1 MCYLLLYQYV
11 HTCTV
16 LSYRIFIH
24 MSCKSANR
32 IPHLFTLFFHSVQEI
47 ALSVVENESAQTSLQ
62 ISEVASQLKRL
73 QQGLN
78 DQNEAIQKQNS
89 LITMSEAEI
98 VRNSALIERKQ
109 TQTDQLNKKIL
120 LKISKMEG
128 VSILVIS
135 YYSYAI
141 ITTFFT
147 LLWCKQIVS
156 IKYTSK
162 SLSNVLLNLIILNY
176 EIQVIIACHNFF
188 FLLSNWQ

>member
-1 MCYLLLYQYV
+1 M
-11 HTCTV
+11 
-16 LSYRIFIH
+16 
-24 MSCKSANR
+24 
-32 IPHLFTLFFHSVQEI
+32 FFHSVQEI